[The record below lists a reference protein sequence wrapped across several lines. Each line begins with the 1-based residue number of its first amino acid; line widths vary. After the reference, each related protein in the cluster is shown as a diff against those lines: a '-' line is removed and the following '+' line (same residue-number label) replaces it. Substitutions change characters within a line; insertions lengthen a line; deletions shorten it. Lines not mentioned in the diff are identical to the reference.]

1 MTYESINGILNEVE
15 GMNGNDE
22 IIEINITNMSSGA
35 TFPSV
40 RAYGDNT
47 LGQIF
52 AEYANDIG
60 ISPNEKRIIFTNKR
74 TNQST
79 IDKNMTV
86 REFGLINGDVLNVQ
100 DDSTV
105 AGISEEDESMDYSE
119 NEIIE
124 ISITN
129 KVTGATYPM
138 VRVYGENTL
147 GQVLKEYAED
157 IAINPHEK
165 RIIFTNKRTN
175 KSTSDKNMTVA
186 GFGLCNGDVL
196 TACDDSTIAG
206 ISENSDTGPGTPAL

>member
-15 GMNGNDE
+15 GMNGNEE

-35 TFPSV
+35 TFPCV

-52 AEYANDIG
+52 AEYAKDIG
-60 ISPNEKRIIFTNKR
+60 INPDEKRIVFTNKR

-79 IDKNMTV
+79 SDKDMTV
-86 REFGLINGDVLNVQ
+86 RKFGLINGDVLNVQ
-100 DDSTV
+100 DDLTV

-119 NEIIE
+119 EIIE

-129 KVTGATYPM
+129 KATGATYPM
-138 VRVYGENTL
+138 VRVYGDNTL
-147 GQVLKEYAED
+147 GQVLEEYAED

-165 RIIFTNKRTN
+165 RIVFTNKRTN
-175 KSTSDKNMTVA
+175 KSTSDKNMTIA
-186 GFGLCNGDVL
+186 GFGLCSGDVL
-196 TACDDSTIAG
+196 TACDDSTVAG
-206 ISENSDTGPGTPAL
+206 IAENSDSGPGTPAL